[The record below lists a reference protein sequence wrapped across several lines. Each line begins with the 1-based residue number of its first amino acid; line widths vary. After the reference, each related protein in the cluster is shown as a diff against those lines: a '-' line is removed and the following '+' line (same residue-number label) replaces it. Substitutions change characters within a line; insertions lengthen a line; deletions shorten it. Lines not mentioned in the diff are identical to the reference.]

1 MGSPAPLSGVFA
13 PQRHEI
19 DADRLPV
26 DGELPAEINGDYL
39 RNGPNPRF
47 GPLGLAQAVLD
58 GDAMLHRVSFRDGRA
73 SYANRFVRTPA
84 LRAEEAAGR
93 ALWPG
98 WAGPGWAGPSWAGP
112 GRAPGAELVGPELAH
127 TAKDR
132 PSVSVIR
139 HAGRLLA
146 LAESASP
153 FAMSPELATL
163 GRETFGG
170 LLPAGITGHPRI
182 DPATGE
188 MVVVSAG
195 PSEPQLT
202 WSVIGADGWPARIQT
217 PVDGVTRPVLIHDV
231 ALTPAYLVLI
241 IGPPSS
247 QAGRG
252 TRIGLI
258 PRSGGPVRWLASPA
272 FWLGH
277 AANAYEQTSPR
288 GSPEV
293 VLDYVRVPA
302 PAGTAGTRGVLSRLR
317 LDLTAGRVAHQR
329 LAEAQVDFPRIDD
342 RSLTRPHR
350 FIATTLASGRFP
362 LPAGDA
368 DTLAWFDTRTDRL
381 ATWPAGTL
389 AVGEQT
395 FVPRPGDPDPARG
408 WWLSFATD
416 RTDLTSRLLVLPAG
430 DPAAGPVAAV
440 RLPQRVPLGQ
450 HGTWLPA
457 AS

>member
-13 PQRHEI
+13 PQRREI

-47 GPLGLAQAVLD
+47 GPLGLAPAVLD
-58 GDAMLHRVSFRDGRA
+58 ADAMLHRVSFRDGRA

-98 WAGPGWAGPSWAGP
+98 WAGPGGTGPGWAGPGGTGPGWTGPGWTGPGWTGPGWTGPGWTGPDWAGP

-132 PSVSVIR
+132 PSVGVIR

-146 LAESASP
+146 LAESATP

-195 PSEPQLT
+195 PREPQLT
-202 WSVIGADGWPARIQT
+202 WSVIGADGWPTRIGT
-217 PVDGVTRPVLIHDV
+217 PVDGVTRPVLIHDM
-231 ALTPAYLVLI
+231 ALTQAYLVLI
-241 IGPPSS
+241 IGPPCG
-247 QAGRG
+247 QAERG

-258 PRSGGPVRWLASPA
+258 PRSGGPVRWLASRA
-272 FWLGH
+272 FWLSH

-302 PAGTAGTRGVLSRLR
+302 PPGTAGTRGVLSRLR
-317 LDLTAGRVAHQR
+317 LDLAAGRVAHQG

-350 FIATTLASGRFP
+350 FIATTLASGRLP

-389 AVGEQT
+389 AVG
-395 FVPRPGDPDPARG
+395 RC
-408 WWLSFATD
+408 LSNPM
-416 RTDLTSRLLVLPAG
+416 RHQ
-430 DPAAGPVAAV
+430 AA
-440 RLPQRVPLGQ
+440 
-450 HGTWLPA
+450 
-457 AS
+457 